1 MDVPRR
7 VHEHGQGEPWV
18 MLHGFTQTGACF
30 DELCEQVGVRGLAPD
45 LPGHGADPGTRVT
58 LDAATAEVA
67 GLLTSLGRPTPLLGY
82 SQGGRVALHVALAHP
97 ELVSLLVIVSASPGL
112 SDPEERAARAQVE
125 EERAQALLSDG
136 VDSFLD
142 HWSSLPMFDGLKER
156 GTTWLLRDR
165 ARRQVHTA
173 SGLAAA
179 VRGLGLSQQDDLL
192 PRLSEL
198 QMPALF
204 VAGAND
210 PTYVE
215 HAFHMASQAPRGVP
229 VFLPRLGHA
238 VVGQS
243 PEALAR
249 VIRSGL

>member
-1 MDVPRR
+1 
-7 VHEHGQGEPWV
+7 

-30 DELCEQVGVRGLAPD
+30 DELSEELGVRGLAPD
-45 LPGHGADPGTRVT
+45 LPGHGADPGSQVT
-58 LDAATAEVA
+58 LEVATAEVA
-67 GLLTSLGRPTPLLGY
+67 HLLRSLGRPTPLLGY

-112 SDPEERAARAQVE
+112 SDPEERAQRAQID

-136 VDSFLD
+136 VERFLD
-142 HWSSLPMFDGLKER
+142 HWSSLPMFEGLLER
-156 GTTWLLRDR
+156 GEDWLLRDR
-165 ARRQVHTA
+165 ARRGVHVA

-179 VRGLGLSQQDDLL
+179 LRGLGLSQQADLQ

-204 VAGAND
+204 VAGTND
-210 PTYVE
+210 PAYVE
-215 HAFHMASQAPRGVP
+215 HAFQMASEVPRGVP

-238 VVGQS
+238 IVGQS
-243 PEALAR
+243 PASLAR